1 MLDGDVFDG
10 GVLEGV
16 VSSLMPSASLRVALS
31 VALTTAATHGNL
43 RETPAPYALGVSQ
56 QHPPVTITIESP
68 RQPEVERLLDASS
81 AYAQSLYPPESNF
94 LLDLTD
100 LERPEVAF
108 YVARIGERAVGI
120 AALVVESTA
129 DTDGEPPTT
138 GELATTGELPTTG
151 ELKRMFVDPSARGRG
166 VAGALLTRIEADA
179 AARGIHQL
187 VLETGDLHHAAQS
200 LYRRHGYR
208 RIPQFGQYVGE
219 PHSVCFAKPLAAFRD
234 RRDVG

>member
-1 MLDGDVFDG
+1 V
-10 GVLEGV
+10 
-16 VSSLMPSASLRVALS
+16 
-31 VALTTAATHGNL
+31 N
-43 RETPAPYALGVSQ
+43 Q
-56 QHPPVTITIESP
+56 QQLPVTIAIESP

-94 LLDLTD
+94 LLDLAT

-108 YVARIGERAVGI
+108 YVARIGERAVAI
-120 AALVVESTA
+120 AAVVVEATA
-129 DTDGEPPTT
+129 AKVGGQEP
-138 GELATTGELPTTG
+138 ATG
-151 ELKRMFVDPSARGRG
+151 ELKRMFVDTSVRGRG

-179 AARGIHQL
+179 AARGIRQI

-200 LYRRHGYR
+200 LYTRHGYR
-208 RIPQFGQYVGE
+208 EIPQFGQYVGE